1 MPELPAVSDPR
12 TLTLPRAGDRL
23 GDYLLLGELGR
34 GGMALILDAV
44 HEPTGERRALKLMLG
59 AGLSEEALQRFEL
72 EFRALSHLDHSG
84 VLKVHDTGFWGE
96 RPYFTMERLEG
107 VQLGAAVEE
116 WQELP
121 PGERYARAEDVL
133 VQLAEALEHIHEHG
147 LVHRDLTP
155 SNIMVLPDGRI
166 KLMDFGVVKAPGA
179 ELTEVGAVV
188 GTVAYISP
196 EQVDGRE
203 VDARADLYALGGVLY
218 LMLTGRRPFNART
231 LSGYLDK
238 HRNRP
243 VRPPREVAPSVPARL
258 DQICVRLMEKEPGD
272 RFASASHLLH
282 VLHAGGDLVPAR
294 VGPSWVPGLVGRSRA
309 LSDLRQ
315 SLARVDGDVPGPAQV
330 LLISGEPGSG
340 RSRLLAEAARQAVE
354 IGMPL
359 TMSSLP
365 PQNAAPRAMSGW
377 RRLYQDLLDAGLC
390 DLHPVLEAA
399 FGGAP
404 GSMSRWQVAE
414 ALTSLLNSAG
424 PRLVALDDV
433 DAWDVGTQQL
443 TSHLVGALLGGQGPG
458 VLLVLA
464 SAALPDG
471 AVPAFLPA
479 GVRDDDN
486 FVEVRLG
493 PIEPSAVE
501 ELVLTVLDDEPA
513 VRRLADRL
521 HHASEGRPAW
531 LVEMM
536 VELRQSGAITE
547 SRTGRDR
554 LVWSG
559 DEVDTSPLPI
569 PIAVEAA
576 LRRQLGLLVPE
587 AVLPAHLLA
596 LASEAVDLDVLQAA
610 SRLPMDELLDAIDS
624 LLGAGLA
631 GVTEVGGQERF
642 ALLPVRAADLLTRD
656 MATERR
662 MALHRAL
669 GAALER
675 THRKH
680 VETMVERLAGH
691 FERGGLPAKAGAYL
705 AQAAQQA
712 SADGHVEHALRLVER
727 ALELEPMSR
736 EVLTLRDADQ
746 RLAEL
751 VLQRAG
757 DLFHLG
763 RWSDAGTEAVRAD
776 QLALE
781 LGDDRLLAAT
791 ATELGRQARRVPDLA
806 EAERQLK
813 RALTHIQAAGDRR
826 LAAVPLYECG
836 AVLWA
841 RGQVDEAR
849 EYWLEARALAET
861 FQDERGLAMVCN
873 GLALLAI
880 AEGNTAEARRQLEQ
894 AVQVAI
900 DHGLVER
907 LAVSR
912 TNLVELFHST
922 GNLRRAIELADQTVN
937 EAREAGHQLGVGLG
951 LRYRALLLTD
961 LGRFADAL
969 DNANEALRIHTALGN
984 PEEEL
989 AVHVVLMRL
998 AFEAGDD
1005 EDAEALLP
1013 RAMELLPDFDTEGYA
1028 GVVHGWRAQLHAAGG
1043 RTGAARQALDA
1054 AEAVSERQWPLQQ
1067 ARVLVTRARAHELLG
1082 ERALANSLAERALRV
1097 ADAAGYRYLALRAR
1111 QQAARTGDDP
1121 AAVSRH
1127 RRVADA
1133 LARSLASSLPRDDA
1147 RSFLERMERA
1157 LVPDAPPP

>member
-1 MPELPAVSDPR
+1 MSDPR

-23 GDYLLLGELGR
+23 GDYLLVGELGR

-59 AGLSEEALQRFEL
+59 AGLADEALQRFEL
-72 EFRALSHLDHSG
+72 EFRALSHLDHPG
-84 VLKVHDTGFWGE
+84 VLKVHDTGFWGD
-96 RPYFTMERLEG
+96 RPYFTMERLDG
-107 VQLGAAVEE
+107 VQLGAAVEG

-179 ELTEVGAVV
+179 ELTEHGAVV

-196 EQVDGRE
+196 EQVDGRD
-203 VDARADLYALGGVLY
+203 VDARADLYALGGVFY

-258 DQICVRLMEKEPGD
+258 DQICVRLMAKEPGD

-282 VLHAGGDLVPAR
+282 VLHAGGDLAPAR
-294 VGPSWVPGLVGRSRA
+294 VGPAWAPGLVGRSRV
-309 LSDLRQ
+309 LGDLRQ
-315 SLARVDGDVPGPAQV
+315 ALARVDGDVPGPAQV
-330 LLISGEPGSG
+330 LLIYGEPGSG
-340 RSRLLAEAARQAVE
+340 RTRLLAEAARQAQE
-354 IGMPL
+354 IGMPV
-359 TMSSLP
+359 TSSSLP
-365 PQNAAPRAMSGW
+365 PGGAPPRVMGGW

-390 DLHPVLEAA
+390 DAQPVLEAA
-399 FGGAP
+399 FGGDP
-404 GSMSRWQVAE
+404 GAMSRWQVAE
-414 ALTSLLNSAG
+414 ALTTLLDSAG
-424 PRLVALDDV
+424 PRMVALDDV

-443 TSHLVGALLGGQGPG
+443 TSHVVGALMGGHGQG
-458 VLLVLA
+458 VLLVL
-464 SAALPDG
+464 SAGALPDG
-471 AVPAFLPA
+471 AAPAFLPA
-479 GVRDDDN
+479 GARDDDN
-486 FVEVRLG
+486 VVEAWLA
-493 PIEPSAVE
+493 PLEPSAVE

-513 VRRLADRL
+513 VRRLAVRL

-536 VELRQSGAITE
+536 LALRAAGAITE

-554 LVWSG
+554 LVWSS
-559 DEVDTSPLPI
+559 DEVDAAALPI
-569 PIAVEAA
+569 AAAVEAA
-576 LRRQLGLLVPE
+576 LRRQLARLAPDALLP
-587 AVLPAHLLA
+587 LQLLA
-596 LASEAVDLDVLQAA
+596 LTREPVDLDVLQGAA
-610 SRLPMDELLDAIDS
+610 GLSADDLLAAIDA
-624 LLGAGLA
+624 LVEAGLA
-631 GVTEVGGQERF
+631 RVTEVGGQERF
-642 ALLPVRAADLLTRD
+642 ALLPVRAADLLVRD
-656 MATERR
+656 MAPERR
-662 MALHRAL
+662 AALHRAL
-669 GAALER
+669 GASLER
-675 THRKH
+675 THRRH
-680 VETMVERLAGH
+680 VDTLVEQLAEH
-691 FERGGLPAKAGAYL
+691 FERGGLLAKAGAYL

-727 ALELEPMSR
+727 ALLLEPFSR
-736 EVLTLRDADQ
+736 DVLTLRDADQ

-751 VLQRAG
+751 VLQRAS

-763 RWSDAGTEAVRAD
+763 RWSDAGSEATRAD

-781 LGDDRLLAAT
+781 LGEDRLLAAT

-841 RGQVDEAR
+841 RGQVDAAR

-937 EAREAGHQLGVGLG
+937 EAREAGHLLGVGLG

-989 AVHVVLMRL
+989 AVHVVLLRL
-998 AFEAGDD
+998 ALEAGEHDA
-1005 EDAEALLP
+1005 AEALLP
-1013 RAMELLPDFDTEGYA
+1013 RAMELLSGFDTEGYA
-1028 GVVHGWRAQLHAAGG
+1028 GVVHGWRAQLHAAHG
-1043 RTGAARQALDA
+1043 RVAPAREALEA
-1054 AEAVSERQWPLQQ
+1054 AEAVSELQWPLQQ

-1082 ERALANSLAERALRV
+1082 ERAVANGLAERALRV

-1157 LVPDAPPP
+1157 LLPDGAPP